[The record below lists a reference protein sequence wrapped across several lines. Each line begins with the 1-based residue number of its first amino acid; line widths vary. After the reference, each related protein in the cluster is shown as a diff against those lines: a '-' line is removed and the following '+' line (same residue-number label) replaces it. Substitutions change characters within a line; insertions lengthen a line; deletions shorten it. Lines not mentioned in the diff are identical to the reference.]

1 MASVNFLYRSTK
13 DKSQLNLRLLYR
25 HEGKDF
31 VIGAK
36 TKLIVSK
43 EYWKK
48 QHPQKRPKN
57 IDVAN
62 KQVETNEKLNLI
74 ENHVLN
80 AFNNSNI
87 KDINKEWL
95 KRQLNF
101 YYNPEEVKQIPL
113 NLIDYIEFHIDYRK
127 NELNEP
133 SIKKFRVIKHKL
145 ERLELKRNSRILI
158 KNVNDKFKNEF
169 VNFSKED
176 NYSQNTIQRDFTL
189 IKTFCKHARFLG
201 LETHHQL
208 DKLTIEKEKVIQIYL
223 TFEELEKIEKLK
235 NLQDYLDNARDWLV
249 ISCYTGQRISD
260 FLRFDTNMIKEKDN
274 GRKLLAFTQKK
285 TDKDVA
291 VLIHPKVEEILEKRN
306 GNFPR
311 KISHPKYNDYIKLVC
326 EKAKINQIIKG
337 SKLEEVEEKSGKYR
351 KVTGMYKKHDLI
363 TSHIGRRS
371 FASNFYGKIPT
382 AHLINITGH
391 SSEEM
396 FLNYIGKSNEDLA
409 MEIGNY
415 F

>member
-13 DKSQLNLRLLYR
+13 DKSQLNLRLLFR

-31 VIGAK
+31 VIGGK

-43 EYWKK
+43 EYWNK
-48 QHPQKRPKN
+48 QHTQKRPKN
-57 IDVAN
+57 IDVTN
-62 KQVETNEKLNLI
+62 KQVETNKKLNLI
-74 ENHVLN
+74 ENHILN
-80 AFNNSNI
+80 AFNNTDVNEVS
-87 KDINKEWL
+87 KDWL
-95 KRQLNF
+95 KRQLDL
-101 YYNPEEVKQIPL
+101 YYNPQEEKQIPVY
-113 NLIDYIEFHIDYRK
+113 LIDYIEFYIDYRK
-127 NELNEP
+127 NELKDT

-158 KNVNDKFKNEF
+158 KNVNDNFKNEF

-176 NYSQNTIQRDFTL
+176 NYSQNTIQRDFTF

-201 LETHHQL
+201 LETHSQL
-208 DKLTIEKEKVIQIYL
+208 DSLRIDREKAPKIYL
-223 TFEELEKIEKLK
+223 TEKELEKIEQKE
-235 NLQDYLDNARDWLV
+235 NLEDYLDNARDWLI

-260 FLRFDTNMIKEKDN
+260 FLRFSSKMIREEDGK
-274 GRKLLAFTQKK
+274 KLLEFTQQK
-285 TDKDVA
+285 TGKFMTVP
-291 VLIHPKVEEILEKRN
+291 IHPKVEEILKKRD

-311 KISHPKYNDYIKLVC
+311 EISHQKYNDYIKLVC
-326 EKAKINQIIKG
+326 KKAKINQIIKG
-337 SKLEEVEEKSGKYR
+337 SKLEEVKEKSGKYR
-351 KVTGMYKKHDLI
+351 KVTGMYKKHDLV

-382 AHLINITGH
+382 TYLIYITGH
-391 SSEEM
+391 SSETM
-396 FLNYIGKSNEDLA
+396 FLNYIGKSNKDLA

>member
-31 VIGAK
+31 VIGGK

-43 EYWKK
+43 EYWNK
-48 QHPQKRPKN
+48 QHTQKRPKN
-57 IDVAN
+57 INVAN
-62 KQVETNEKLNLI
+62 KQVETNKELNLI
-74 ENHVLN
+74 ENHILN
-80 AFNNSNI
+80 AFNNT
-87 KDINKEWL
+87 DINDVSKDWL
-95 KRQLNF
+95 KRHLDS
-101 YYNPEEVKQIPL
+101 YYNPQEEKQIPV
-113 NLIDYIEFHIDYRK
+113 NLIDYIEFYINYRK
-127 NELNEP
+127 NELKDT

-158 KNVNDKFKNEF
+158 KNVNDNFKNEF

-176 NYSQNTIQRDFTL
+176 NYSQNTIQRDFTF

-201 LETHHQL
+201 LETHSQL
-208 DKLTIEKEKVIQIYL
+208 DSLRIDREKAPKIYL
-223 TFEELEKIEKLK
+223 TEKELEKIEQKE
-235 NLQDYLDNARDWLV
+235 NLEDYLDNARDWLI

-260 FLRFDTNMIKEKDN
+260 FLRFSSKMIREEDGK
-274 GRKLLAFTQKK
+274 KLLEFTQQK
-285 TDKDVA
+285 TGKFMTVP
-291 VLIHPKVEEILEKRN
+291 IHPKVEEILKKRD

-311 KISHPKYNDYIKLVC
+311 EISHQKYNDYIKLVC
-326 EKAKINQIIKG
+326 KKAKINQIIKG
-337 SKLEEVEEKSGKYR
+337 SKLEEVKEKSGKYR
-351 KVTGMYKKHDLI
+351 KVTGMYKKHDLV

-382 AHLINITGH
+382 TYLIYITGH
-391 SSEEM
+391 SSETM
-396 FLNYIGKSNEDLA
+396 FLNYIGKSNKDLA

>member
-235 NLQDYLDNARDWLV
+235 NLQDYLDNARDWLI